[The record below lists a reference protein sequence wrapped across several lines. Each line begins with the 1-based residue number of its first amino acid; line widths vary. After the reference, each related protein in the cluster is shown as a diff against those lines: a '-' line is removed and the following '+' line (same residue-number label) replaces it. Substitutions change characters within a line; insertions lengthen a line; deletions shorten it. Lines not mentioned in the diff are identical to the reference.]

1 MNCASPYS
9 TYVCSNGTGTTCTK
23 VSVQIP
29 LISGATSCSTTD
41 LILMN
46 GTEYNTLKNAST
58 TPANT
63 TQSLVI
69 TVQPYKA
76 TADDYT
82 AISLI
87 FGAVILAAVLVSG
100 SRRILE
106 LFRKPSEH

>member
-1 MNCASPYS
+1 MLFRS
-9 TYVCSNGTGTTCTK
+9 
-23 VSVQIP
+23 
-29 LISGATSCSTTD
+29 
-41 LILMN
+41 
-46 GTEYNTLKNAST
+46 
-58 TPANT
+58 

-76 TADDYT
+76 TADDY
-82 AISLI
+82 AAMSLI